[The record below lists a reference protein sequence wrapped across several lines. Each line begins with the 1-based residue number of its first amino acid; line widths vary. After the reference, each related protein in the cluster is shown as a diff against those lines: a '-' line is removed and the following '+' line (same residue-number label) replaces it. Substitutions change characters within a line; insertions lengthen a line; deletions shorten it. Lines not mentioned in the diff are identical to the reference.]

1 MKGIPESGRSPTV
14 DTDRR
19 FPMRTEINPNN
30 NDDYSAQPYQREC
43 FHSMAVRPEVYAK
56 LLKGGE

>member
-1 MKGIPESGRSPTV
+1 
-14 DTDRR
+14 
-19 FPMRTEINPNN
+19 MRTEINPNN